1 MAFVTLFGIKMTY
14 LAFEVLIGE
23 ALVGV
28 TILTALI
35 MAHTH
40 RGRYHHWLILGA
52 FLGDLLV
59 VKPIMIMRISQG
71 VFGPFPFSHTLGLPH
86 MALAIGTASL
96 GVAAILL
103 GFHYRVKSVK
113 SKKMYMTAGGR
124 IHGFVGAAFVA
135 VWVITLIY
143 GLRIF
148 FLFYGFPK

>member
-1 MAFVTLFGIKMTY
+1 MAFVTLFGIKIPY
-14 LAFEVLIGE
+14 LALEVLIGE
-23 ALVGV
+23 ALVGIA
-28 TILTALI
+28 ILTALI

-40 RGRYHHWLILGA
+40 RGRYHHWIILAA

-59 VKPIMIMRISQG
+59 VKPIMINRISQG
-71 VFGPFPFSHTLGLPH
+71 VFGSFPYGHTLGLPH
-86 MALAIGTASL
+86 MVLAIGTAAL
-96 GVAAILL
+96 GIGAIVL

-113 SKKMYMTAGGR
+113 SKKMYMTARGR
-124 IHGFVGAAFVA
+124 IHRFVGAAFVA